1 MRPET
6 KYKRHASRPGEPISE
21 ILILPDGRIF
31 VHNLS
36 PAMAGLLAEFNP
48 ADEAMNR
55 RAKRTNTLN
64 HGFPN

>member
-1 MRPET
+1 MRPRT
-6 KYKRHASRPGEPISE
+6 KQRHTVPSPEAPVSE

-36 PAMAGLLAEFNP
+36 AVMAGLLAEFNP

-55 RAKRTNTLN
+55 RAKRKTD
-64 HGFPN
+64 